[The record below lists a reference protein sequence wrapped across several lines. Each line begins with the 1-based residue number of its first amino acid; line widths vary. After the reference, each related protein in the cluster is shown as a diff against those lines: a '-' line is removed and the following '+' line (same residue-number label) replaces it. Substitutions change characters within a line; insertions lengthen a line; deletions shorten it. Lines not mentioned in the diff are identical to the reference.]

1 MFNMFIFH
9 QITEAITP
17 NPLESNSEADR
28 PHIVLI
34 LQQEYH
40 RQNQGYPLLVE
51 VIRLQ
56 RLLVKVIIFV
66 VIV

>member
-9 QITEAITP
+9 QITEANTP

-40 RQNQGYPLLVE
+40 RQNQGYSL
-51 VIRLQ
+51 RLQ
-56 RLLVKVIIFV
+56 RLHVKVIIFV